1 MNWLFA
7 LKYWI
12 IAREVPKLFE
22 GRQIQFSERTYNW
35 INWIGIMLNF
45 IPCGL
50 LAYFRARVT
59 MDSVDG
65 ASVSTSLANT
75 TTVVYYTITGLEL
88 VSALILADALR
99 RIRSSLKYNPFLF
112 ADQKTMVLHVVML
125 MTHTV
130 VLTVSAFFVF
140 RAFQDPYNEEY
151 QTEQQISR
159 ICLAVSLCIQQSI
172 MIYLFTKFRA
182 MDEPSEQKVIL
193 KDSTAGD
200 STEHAFDSSAE

>member
-45 IPCGL
+45 IPCSL

-159 ICLAVSLCIQQSI
+159 ICLAVSLCI
-172 MIYLFTKFRA
+172 
-182 MDEPSEQKVIL
+182 
-193 KDSTAGD
+193 
-200 STEHAFDSSAE
+200 